1 MASFAAARSILRSS
15 PAARSAAPRF
25 SAAAKPKSNPF
36 SPSSFNLPKQKTL
49 SAPRIFRSPVELS
62 CCVESLM
69 PYHTATASALLNSML
84 SAAPRSAGW
93 TPEGKDQTR

>member
-1 MASFAAARSILRSS
+1 MATFAAARSILRSS
-15 PAARSAAPRF
+15 ATARSAAPRF
-25 SAAAKPKSNPF
+25 SAAPKTKSNP
-36 SPSSFNLPKQKTL
+36 SFNSTFHLPKQNPL

-69 PYHTATASALLNSML
+69 PYHTATASALLTSML
-84 SAAPRSAGW
+84 SGAPRRFGW